1 MAKTRV
7 ERGDTRRIVALA
19 VVLKLLVL
27 WLGIQA
33 AIVFTNEALPSPHS
47 WLEIWNRWD
56 APHYLDLI
64 DHGYSAT
71 GEERYWIV
79 FFPLFPWIARGFK
92 VLLGDPLASAF
103 FVSTI
108 ASVAAAVLLYRLAR
122 LEREEGNESD
132 ARDAV
137 WFLFIFPTAYFLH
150 IGYTESLFLA
160 LVLASFLAARRG
172 KWAAAGIIG
181 AFASLARV
189 NGLLL
194 VPALAMEALVEYRR
208 TRKFNAAWL
217 WIALAGL
224 GFLGY
229 LFLNK
234 HVTGDFFTF
243 QRHQR
248 EHWNRALAMPW
259 VSIGQAWT
267 GIWVRTP
274 ADSIMVGWQELL
286 FTLLAIAATVWAA
299 IRSRASYA
307 VWCGLNV
314 LLWTSTGLLLSAPR
328 YALTVFPMF
337 FWFARSRGLTRAA
350 LTAWSLLWLGVFVS
364 VFVQGKWAF

>member
-1 MAKTRV
+1 MSPKPRSG
-7 ERGDTRRIVALA
+7 RSDTGRIVALA

-33 AIVFTNEALPSPHS
+33 FIVFSNEPLPTPHQ

-64 DHGYSAT
+64 DHGYTAT

-79 FFPLFPWIARGFK
+79 FFPLFPWIARACN
-92 VLLGDPLASAF
+92 VLFGDPLTSAF

-108 ASVAAAVLLYRLAR
+108 ASLAAAVLLYKLAR
-122 LEREEGNESD
+122 IDDDETE

-137 WFLFIFPTAYFLH
+137 WFLLIFPTAYFLH

-172 KWAAAGIIG
+172 RWAMAGVAG
-181 AFASLARV
+181 AFAGLARV

-194 VPALAMEALVEYRR
+194 VPALAAEAFVEYRR
-208 TRKFNAAWL
+208 TRKFDAAWL

-224 GFLGY
+224 GFAGY
-229 LFLNK
+229 LVLNK
-234 HVTGDFFTF
+234 QVTGDFFTF
-243 QRHQR
+243 QRHQA
-248 EHWNRALAMPW
+248 EHWNRTLSMPW
-259 VSIGQAWT
+259 VSMGQAWS

-274 ADSIMVGWQELL
+274 SDSIMVGWQELL
-286 FTLLAIAATVWAA
+286 FTLIAIAATVWAA

-307 VWCGLNV
+307 VWCALNV

-328 YALTVFPMF
+328 YALTLFPMF
-337 FWFARSRGLTRAA
+337 FWFARSRGLGRAA
-350 LTAWSLLWLGVFVS
+350 ITAWSLLWLALFVGL
-364 VFVQGKWAF
+364 FVQGKWAF

>member
-1 MAKTRV
+1 MSPKSRPERSETFRV
-7 ERGDTRRIVALA
+7 VALA

-33 AIVFTNEALPSPHS
+33 SIVFTNESLPTPHS

-64 DHGYSAT
+64 DHGYSST

-79 FFPLFPWIARGFK
+79 FFPLFPWIARAVNF
-92 VLLGDPLASAF
+92 VFGDPLASAF

-108 ASVAAAVLLYRLAR
+108 ASLVAAALLYKLAR
-122 LEREEGNESD
+122 LDGDESD

-172 KWAAAGIIG
+172 RWMAAGIAG

-194 VPALAMEALVEYRR
+194 VPALAMEALAEYRR

-217 WIALAGL
+217 WLAAAGL
-224 GFLGY
+224 GFVGY
-229 LFLNK
+229 LALNK

-259 VSIGQAWT
+259 ESMGQAWT

-274 ADSIMVGWQELL
+274 SDSIMVGWQELL
-286 FTLLAIAATVWAA
+286 FTLIAIAATIWAA

-307 VWCGLNV
+307 VWAALNV

-337 FWFARSRGLTRAA
+337 FWFARSRGVTRAA
-350 LTAWSLLWLGVFVS
+350 ITAWSLLWLALFVS
-364 VFVQGKWAF
+364 LFVQNKWAF

>member
-1 MAKTRV
+1 MSAKTRV
-7 ERGDTRRIVALA
+7 GRGDTGRIVALA
-19 VVLKLLVL
+19 VLVKLLVL

-33 AIVFTNEALPSPHS
+33 FIVFTNEPLPTPHQ

-64 DHGYSAT
+64 DHGYSST

-79 FFPLFPWIARGFK
+79 FFPLFPWLARASN
-92 VLLGDPLASAF
+92 VLFGDPLASAF

-108 ASVAAAVLLYRLAR
+108 ASIVAAVLLYKLAR
-122 LEREEGNESD
+122 VDDDESD
-132 ARDAV
+132 SRDAV
-137 WFLFIFPTAYFLH
+137 WFLLIFPTAYFLH

-172 KWAAAGIIG
+172 KWAAAGVAG

-194 VPALAMEALVEYRR
+194 VPALAVEALVEYRR

-224 GFLGY
+224 GFVGY
-229 LFLNK
+229 LILNK
-234 HVTGDFFTF
+234 QVTGDFFTF

-248 EHWNRALAMPW
+248 EHWNRVLSMPW
-259 VSIGQAWT
+259 VSMGQAWT

-274 ADSIMVGWQELL
+274 SDSIMVGWQELL
-286 FTLLAIAATVWAA
+286 FTLIAIAATVWAA

-307 VWCGLNV
+307 VWCALNV

-328 YALTVFPMF
+328 YALTLFPMF

-350 LTAWSLLWLGVFVS
+350 ITAWSLLWLAMFAS
-364 VFVQGKWAF
+364 LFVQGKWAF

>member
-1 MAKTRV
+1 MSPKPRI
-7 ERGDTRRIVALA
+7 ERSDTSRIVALA

-33 AIVFTNEALPSPHS
+33 FIVLTNEPLSTPHS

-64 DHGYSAT
+64 DHGYLST
-71 GEERYWIV
+71 GEERFWIV
-79 FFPLFPWIARGFK
+79 FFPLFPWVARMFN
-92 VLLGDPLASAF
+92 VLFGDPLASAF

-108 ASVAAAVLLYRLAR
+108 ASIAAAVLLYKLAR
-122 LEREEGNESD
+122 VDDDATD

-137 WFLFIFPTAYFLH
+137 WFFLIFPTAYFLH

-172 KWAAAGIIG
+172 RWAAAGIAG
-181 AFASLARV
+181 AFAGLARV

-194 VPALAMEALVEYRR
+194 VPALAVEAFLEHRR
-208 TRKFNAAWL
+208 TRKVDPAWL
-217 WIALAGL
+217 WIGAAGL
-224 GFLGY
+224 GFAGY
-229 LFLNK
+229 LVLNK
-234 HVTGDFFTF
+234 QVTGDFFTF
-243 QRHQR
+243 QRYQR

-259 VSIGQAWT
+259 TSMGQSWL
-267 GIWVRTP
+267 GIWMRTP
-274 ADSIMVGWQELL
+274 SDSIMVGWQELL
-286 FTLLAIAATVWAA
+286 FTLIAIAATVWTA

-307 VWCGLNV
+307 VWCALNV

-328 YALTVFPMF
+328 YALTLFPMF
-337 FWFARSRGLTRAA
+337 LWFARSRGLTRAV
-350 LTAWSLLWLGVFVS
+350 LTAWSLLWLGLFVS
-364 VFVQGKWAF
+364 LFVQGKWAF